1 MPSKER
7 GGKEGCPDSYFFV
20 DKGNPFLYYK
30 IVGNEKGK
38 IASATEEPKGNL
50 SKFFLNFS
58 LDNLQNQ
65 LDNKNLRNDL
75 VL

>member
-20 DKGNPFLYYK
+20 DKGKPFLYYK
-30 IVGNEKGK
+30 IVENAKGK
-38 IASATEEPKGNL
+38 IASAKYEPKGNF

>member
-1 MPSKER
+1 MN
-7 GGKEGCPDSYFFV
+7 EGCPDSYFFV

-30 IVGNEKGK
+30 VVENAKGK
-38 IASATEEPKGNL
+38 IVSAKYEPKGNF